1 MIGITKDLE
10 TKDEILD
17 VIKSISKNMQDN
29 DVWRWEIIKILVRQR
44 EGHLT
49 AEIARRGI
57 LNLAH
62 YMPELFLVKE
72 YIDEFESKYEI
83 ENQSQ
88 PVQLELDFGDKG
100 EGQ

>member
-1 MIGITKDLE
+1 MTGITKDLE

-17 VIKSISKNMQDN
+17 VIKSISKNTQEN
-29 DVWRWEIIKILVRQR
+29 DVWRWEIVKILVRQR

-57 LNLAH
+57 LNLAR

-72 YIDEFESKYEI
+72 YIDEFESNYEKDKYNE
-83 ENQSQ
+83 
-88 PVQLELDFGDKG
+88 
-100 EGQ
+100 